1 MKNSKTILSDDEL
14 HKFVD
19 GELTDSRS
27 RVVAEYIATDAA
39 LEKKV
44 NDYREINR
52 KLRESFDG
60 KRLTPIPN
68 RLLLATS
75 NWKKTPV
82 WSIAASLLWLSV
94 GGLIGYMLQGQFS
107 EDQFVRPLP
116 VEAAFAHTVY
126 VPEVRHPVEVEA
138 SEQEHLNAWLSKRLD
153 KPVSAPDLR
162 EEGYTLIGGRLL
174 PDGHRAA
181 AQFMFEDS
189 AGERMTLYIRQ
200 ALNRQ
205 ETAFLHAESTG
216 LGIVYWV
223 DNGLAYA
230 LTAMEDKAELIE
242 SATAVYRASNP

>member
-1 MKNSKTILSDDEL
+1 MSIQLSHWADL
-14 HKFVD
+14 GFIFWQLLPNWGK
-19 GELTDSRS
+19 
-27 RVVAEYIATDAA
+27 I
-39 LEKKV
+39 V
-44 NDYREINR
+44 NHR
-52 KLRESFDG
+52 
-60 KRLTPIPN
+60 
-68 RLLLATS
+68 
-75 NWKKTPV
+75 
-82 WSIAASLLWLSV
+82 
-94 GGLIGYMLQGQFS
+94 
-107 EDQFVRPLP
+107 
-116 VEAAFAHTVY
+116 
-126 VPEVRHPVEVEA
+126 
-138 SEQEHLNAWLSKRLD
+138 KRLD
-153 KPVSAPDLR
+153 QPVAAPDLR